1 MQILSAQTVPS
12 INAIKYRAFSQI
24 PLRQT
29 ELSRCFLSRLP
40 VQAAYYGRGGVSGL
54 LEVRFQAADPRGL
67 FHTRLEDGYF
77 LLHFRPQADLP
88 VFNTHLGE
96 CAA

>member
-1 MQILSAQTVPS
+1 
-12 INAIKYRAFSQI
+12 
-24 PLRQT
+24 
-29 ELSRCFLSRLP
+29 

-54 LEVRFQAADPRGL
+54 LEVRFQAGDPKGL

-96 CAA
+96 CAQHKINKRKNGK

>member
-1 MQILSAQTVPS
+1 MQILSAQTVPL
-12 INAIKYRAFSQI
+12 INEKISCVFTD
-24 PLRQT
+24 PFHT
-29 ELSRCFLSRLP
+29 ELSRRFLTKLP

-54 LEVRFQAADPRGL
+54 LEVRFQAGAPRGL

-77 LLHFRPQADLP
+77 LLHFRPQAGLP
-88 VFNTHLGE
+88 LFNTHLGE